1 MSWFENLTCCFV
13 FTLEFILYPILH
25 YACESLVFFSNFARQ
40 LFDRGGPSVDNN
52 VLCFMV
58 DNPKCKCTY
67 SFLQDKVLPQKVIKP
82 LSKLVG
88 FVEELIN
95 IY

>member
-1 MSWFENLTCCFV
+1 
-13 FTLEFILYPILH
+13 
-25 YACESLVFFSNFARQ
+25 
-40 LFDRGGPSVDNN
+40 
-52 VLCFMV
+52 MV